1 MTPQTSPSSP
11 PLPVRAWLARTFHGL
26 SWKRLGIF
34 LAIVALPT
42 AGHVI
47 SRSFM
52 PDKTLAVTAMVA
64 PMFFTHLTVFFGAV
78 WIVVVVAS
86 NWAPARTGP
95 RVLAL
100 AAAVLVGLI
109 LGNLANNIIDPLL
122 FPPMKDPSTLLKEIS
137 AVMLWSHVIVA
148 GVLGY
153 YFLLREEEVA
163 ASLHREQMRR
173 IDLDRELAEARLQ
186 LMQAQI
192 EPHFLFNALANV
204 RRLYQTDAPS
214 ARAMLDQLSRY
225 LGAMLP
231 RMRSTES
238 TLGQELA
245 LALAYLHVQKIRMG
259 ARLTVVS
266 AVPESLQSLPFPP
279 MMLVT
284 LVENAIRHGVSPRP
298 LPHSD
303 HHGAIA
309 DRLDVAALDR
319 APAPALLD
327 AAEPDVGAAI
337 GGEHR
342 MKAVDRLHDR
352 RLRLP
357 CRLRHRVDRRAVIDP
372 AGRIALEQEVR

>member
-284 LVENAIRHGVSPRP
+284 LVENAIRHGVSP
-298 LPHSD
+298 LPQ
-303 HHGAIA
+303 
-309 DRLDVAALDR
+309 
-319 APAPALLD
+319 
-327 AAEPDVGAAI
+327 
-337 GGEHR
+337 GGEVRIAATH
-342 MKAVDRLHDR
+342 ADG
-352 RLRLP
+352 RLRVQVSDTGRGLAESSGSGVGLANISARLATLYGTGAQLLLAENAAGGVTATLDLP
-357 CRLRHRVDRRAVIDP
+357 TPAVVPEVEP
-372 AGRIALEQEVR
+372 A